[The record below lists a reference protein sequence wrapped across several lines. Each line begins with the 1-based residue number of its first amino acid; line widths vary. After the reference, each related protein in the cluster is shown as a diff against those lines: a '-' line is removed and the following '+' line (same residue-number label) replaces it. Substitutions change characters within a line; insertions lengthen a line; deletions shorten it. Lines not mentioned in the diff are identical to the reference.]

1 MSRKRNQK
9 QKKQIANAGANFDNS
24 FRSALASNYSGAGT
38 CSDMGASYQA
48 QPLPSQQ
55 FRLQRAH
62 NLYQSTWEGRK
73 IIDIPVADIL
83 RHGWTYEY
91 KDESTAKTLDNAD
104 QQYKMLQKL
113 EQALRVERIEGGSAI
128 LLGVS
133 DYKADPS
140 KPLNVAD
147 IGKGDLQFLHVIP
160 RNRISVQNICT
171 DPFDPCYGSPL
182 LYTINGQTVH
192 RSRLIIFDGNPL
204 LNGVQTYSTN
214 STNDGFGFG
223 KLDCLH
229 DDIMQARGTRQA
241 AFQLVNKT
249 GMFFISTDLMSA
261 LSSNEGEAK
270 IGMMQDIMMQL
281 SAYKGA
287 LMHTDA
293 SSPTTL
299 DSISPNFAAVPELID
314 KYLGVLSAGSD
325 IPATRF
331 LGQAPGGLN
340 ATGDSDLENYY
351 GRLMSEQQQKLKPA
365 ILQYLEVMGRSVF
378 GAAFDSTDIDV
389 TFEPLWTLSDTEMAT
404 IESTKR
410 TSYGQLVA
418 AGVLT
423 DDEAVSEMIRDGVLS
438 DDLQRVDYDDYLE
451 SE

>member
-1 MSRKRNQK
+1 MSRNRKRN
-9 QKKQIANAGANFDNS
+9 QKKQIANTGANIDN
-24 FRSALASNYSGAGT
+24 RPMSALASNFSGAGT

-48 QPLPSQQ
+48 QPLPPQQ

-83 RHGWTYEY
+83 RHGWTYECTD
-91 KDESTAKTLDNAD
+91 KSTAKALDNAD

-113 EQALRVERIEGGSAI
+113 DQALRIERIEGGAAI

-140 KPLNVAD
+140 KPLNVSD

-160 RNRISVQNICT
+160 RNQISVQNICN

-182 LYTINGQTVH
+182 LYTINGQIVH

-204 LNGVQTYSTN
+204 LNGVNNYSVN
-214 STNDGFGFG
+214 SANDGFGFG
-223 KLDCLH
+223 NLDCLH

-249 GMFFISTDLMSA
+249 GMFFISTDLISA
-261 LSSNEGEAK
+261 LSSDEGEAK
-270 IGMMQDIMMQL
+270 IDMMQDIMMQL

-299 DSISPNFAAVPELID
+299 DSISPNFAAVPDLMD
-314 KYLGVLSAGSD
+314 KYLAVLSAGSD

-351 GRLMSEQQQKLKPA
+351 GRLMSEQQQKLKPS

-378 GAAFDSTDIDV
+378 GAEFNSTDIDV
-389 TFEPLWTLSDTEMAT
+389 TFEPLWTLSDTEIAT
-404 IESTKR
+404 IEASKV
-410 TSYGQLVA
+410 TSFGQLVA
-418 AGVLT
+418 SGILT
-423 DDEAVSEMIRDGVLS
+423 DEEAVSEMIKAGLLS
-438 DDLQRVDYDDYLE
+438 EDLERADYDDYNT
-451 SE
+451 